1 MLQTSYEAKTKDV
14 WVFIETK
21 DGKARNVGLE
31 LLNPGRRLAG
41 IQGGKAV
48 ALVIGHNCEDAV
60 KEAIAHGADKVLLVD
75 NEVYGHYSTDA
86 YTAAIVHC
94 VEADCPTTILM
105 GASPLGR
112 DLGPRVAGRLKTGLT
127 ADCTSLDID
136 EATGKVAWT
145 RPAFGGNLMAT
156 ILCPDH
162 RPQIGTVRPGVF
174 KKGEA
179 GEAKAEIIK
188 EDIHVD
194 AKDIRTQVLELI
206 KDMDSESVDLE
217 GAEIIVSGGRGV
229 GGPEGFEPIKALA
242 GVLGAT
248 VGASRAAVDAGWIP
262 HSHQV
267 GQTGKTVG
275 PKLYI
280 ACGISG
286 AIQHLAGMSGSDVV
300 VAINKDPEAPI
311 FDVADYG
318 VVGNLFEVL
327 PVLTEEIK
335 KARA

>member
-1 MLQTSYEAKTKDV
+1 MEAKTKDL
-14 WVFIETK
+14 WVFVETNE
-21 DGKARNVGLE
+21 DGTAKNVGIE
-31 LLNPGRRLAG
+31 LLTPGKMMAG
-41 IQGGKAV
+41 KQGG
-48 ALVIGHNCEDAV
+48 ALVAVVIGNNVDEAV
-60 KEAIAHGADKVLLVD
+60 KAASEHGADKVIVVD
-75 NEVYGHYSTDA
+75 GPEYAHYTTDA
-86 YTAAIVHC
+86 YAIALC
-94 VEADCPTTILM
+94 ALVEKYGPTSMLI
-105 GASPLGR
+105 GATNNGR
-112 DLGPRVAGRLKTGLT
+112 DLGPRVSCRLHTGLT
-127 ADCTSLDID
+127 ADCTALDID
-136 EATGKVAWT
+136 AESGNVAWT

-174 KKGEA
+174 KKSDA
-179 GEAKAEIIK
+179 GEAKAEVIK

-206 KDMDSESVDLE
+206 KEADGENVDLE
-217 GAEIIVSGGRGV
+217 GADIIVSGGRGV
-229 GGPEGFEPIKALA
+229 GGPEGFEPVKALA
-242 GVLGAT
+242 DALGGV
-248 VGASRAAVDAGWIP
+248 VGASRAAVDAGWIA
-262 HSHQV
+262 HAHQV

-286 AIQHLAGMSGSDVV
+286 AIQHVAGMSGSDCI

-311 FDVADYG
+311 FDIADYG

>member
-1 MLQTSYEAKTKDV
+1 MEAKTKDL
-14 WVFIETK
+14 WVFVETNE
-21 DGKARNVGLE
+21 DGTAKNVGLE
-31 LLNPGRRLAG
+31 LLTPGRMMAG
-41 IQGGKAV
+41 KQGG
-48 ALVIGHNCEDAV
+48 ALVAVVIGNNVDAAV
-60 KEAIAHGADKVLLVD
+60 KAASEHGADKVIVV
-75 NEVYGHYSTDA
+75 EGPEYAHFSTDA
-86 YTAAIVHC
+86 YAIALVSL
-94 VEADCPTTILM
+94 VEKYGPTSMLI
-105 GASPLGR
+105 GATNNGR
-112 DLGPRVAGRLKTGLT
+112 DLGPRVSCRLHTGLT
-127 ADCTSLDID
+127 ADCTALDID
-136 EATGKVAWT
+136 EESGNVAWT